1 MGTPHCFEMGSVVHD
16 LEATEKCQAIREL
29 IQRSSAFSSVVDI
42 GRFERSVLNRENIQ
56 STGLGRGV
64 ALAHGNTGGVERPTV
79 ALGISH
85 KGIDYGSVDAE
96 PVRLLYIIA
105 APPDRQVEYLKVLS
119 TLVRLVRDARFRL
132 ALLQARGATEAQRIM
147 HEAFY
152 A

>member
-1 MGTPHCFEMGSVVHD
+1 MDIPHCFERGSVVHD
-16 LEATEKCQAIREL
+16 LENTEKCQAIREL
-29 IQRSSAFSSVVDI
+29 IQRSSAFSSVEDI
-42 GRFERSVLNRENIQ
+42 GRFERSVLNREDIQ

-64 ALAHGNTGGVERPTV
+64 ALAHGNTPGVERPTV

-85 KGIDYGSVDAE
+85 EGIDYGSVDAE

-105 APPDRQVEYLKVLS
+105 APPDRQTEYLKVLS
-119 TLVRLVRDARFRL
+119 TLVRLVRNERFRL
-132 ALLQARGATEAQRIM
+132 ALLQARSATGAQRIM